1 MDLEPKQTYKE
12 EKGLCCVFVFFLF
25 FFQARCKICTEME
38 QISGPLLA
46 FRLPSSWTALL
57 SVFMQEIKWKTKV
70 KKRESLPNSRL
81 LTNECIIEE
90 SQLRISLIRARLGP

>member
-1 MDLEPKQTYKE
+1 MQNMHRNGAD
-12 EKGLCCVFVFFLF
+12 
-25 FFQARCKICTEME
+25 
-38 QISGPLLA
+38 SGPLLA

-90 SQLRISLIRARLGP
+90 SQLRISLIRAILGP